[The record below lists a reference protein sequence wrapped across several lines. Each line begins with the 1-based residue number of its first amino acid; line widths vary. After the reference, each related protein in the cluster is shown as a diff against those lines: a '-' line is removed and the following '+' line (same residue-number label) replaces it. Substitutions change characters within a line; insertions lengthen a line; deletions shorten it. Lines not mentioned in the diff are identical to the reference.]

1 MDLGADS
8 EEYDVKVKWVRLIR
22 RNNMVVAVYHLL
34 VRRCAEVPRGA
45 QLRELRLK
53 ENVRHHLKKTI

>member
-8 EEYDVKVKWVRLIR
+8 EEYDVKAKWVRVIR
-22 RNNMVVAVYHLL
+22 RNNMVVAVYYL
-34 VRRCAEVPRGA
+34 RRCAEVPRGA